1 MAKTAV
7 QLALE
12 GTDKNADEIVAEI
25 ILNDS
30 DVQELLCCFLGTSD
44 QCFTGLFER
53 TYPYIYYDK
62 DAYKQY
68 KQLSK
73 FNNFPGFSQRVL
85 RVSYPNISM
94 HKKIHPHAD
103 FKS

>member
-25 ILNDS
+25 KLNDS

-73 FNNFPGFSQRVL
+73 FNNFQ
-85 RVSYPNISM
+85 
-94 HKKIHPHAD
+94 K
-103 FKS
+103 

>member
-1 MAKTAV
+1 MKDFISNFNAENAGLGSQFTALAQSLAKTAV

-25 ILNDS
+25 KLNDS

-73 FNNFPGFSQRVL
+73 F
-85 RVSYPNISM
+85 
-94 HKKIHPHAD
+94 
-103 FKS
+103 